1 MASWN
6 DSRRYTSASVRLS
19 ERFYPVRAALIGL
32 MVVCL
37 VTPLTPVTQSE
48 TLDRILAVVAG
59 NVVMLSDVRAFIDL
73 ELVEAG
79 GETEQGAVVLEHLIE
94 RRLILDEVNRYGVAD
109 PPAAAVD
116 RQLAAVRD
124 RFAATEAFATA
135 LDLLGLTETDLRQ
148 ILRDDL
154 RRDVYLDDRF
164 AVSERFTETEIRD
177 YFEEHR
183 AEFVRDGRPLS
194 FVEVSSEILKR
205 LGERLRAQVVAEWT
219 ARLVGRAEV
228 LRVPAATP
236 PSGR

>member
-6 DSRRYTSASVRLS
+6 DLRRFTSVSVRLS
-19 ERFYPVRAALIGL
+19 ERSYPVRAALIGS

-37 VTPLTPVTQSE
+37 VTPLTPVTQPE
-48 TLDRILAVVAG
+48 ILDRILAVVAG

-79 GETEQGAVVLEHLIE
+79 GEAEQEEVVLEHLIE

-109 PPAAAVD
+109 PSAAAVE
-116 RQLAAVRD
+116 RQLATVRD
-124 RFAATEAFATA
+124 RFTSTEAFATA
-135 LDLLGLTETDLRQ
+135 LDLLGLTEADLRQ

-154 RRDVYLDDRF
+154 RRGVYLEDRF
-164 AVSERFTETEIRD
+164 AVSERFTEAELRD

-183 AEFVRDGRPLS
+183 AEFTRDGRPLS
-194 FVEVSSEILKR
+194 FIEAGSEILKR
-205 LGERLRAQVVAEWT
+205 LGERLRAKVVAEWT

-228 LRVPAATP
+228 LRVPATP
-236 PSGR
+236 TSS